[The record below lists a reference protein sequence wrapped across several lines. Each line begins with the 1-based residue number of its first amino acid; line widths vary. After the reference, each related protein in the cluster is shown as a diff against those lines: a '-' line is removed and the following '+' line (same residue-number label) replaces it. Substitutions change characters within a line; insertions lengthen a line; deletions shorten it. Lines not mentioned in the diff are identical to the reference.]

1 MKRRSAVL
9 VAALALLVALVAL
22 GTAAY
27 LTKEVHTTNVI
38 TTGNIDITL
47 QEFTTTVNKDKET
60 VQIPWPSGGISGV
73 MPGQSVD
80 KLVSVEN
87 IGSCDAWVRM
97 RVTSTITGADKE
109 ELPLK
114 VNDQDMLIFD
124 FDTTSWF
131 KSGDYYYYK
140 TPLASGKETIELFKT
155 VTFSA
160 AMPNSYQGCT
170 VNVLVEAQAVQV
182 KNNDADG
189 TITQLTTDNVSRING
204 WPAASGTTAA
214 AD

>member
-9 VAALALLVALVAL
+9 GAALALLVALVAL

-47 QEFTTTVNKDKET
+47 QEFTKDASGAK
-60 VQIPWPSGGISGV
+60 IDWPENGISGV

-87 IGSCDAWVRM
+87 AGSGEAWVRVQ
-97 RVTSTITGADKE
+97 VTSTITGADKK
-109 ELPLK
+109 PLS
-114 VNDQDMLIFD
+114 VDGMLAFD
-124 FDTTSWF
+124 FDTANWLE
-131 KSGDYYYYK
+131 SGDYYYYT
-140 TPLASGKETIELFKT
+140 TPLAAGDTTPELFKT
-155 VTFSA
+155 VTFSKD
-160 AMPNSYQGCT
+160 MPNAYQGCT
-170 VNVLVEAQAVQV
+170 VNVVVTAQAVQV
-182 KNNDADG
+182 KNNQG
-189 TITQLTTDNVSRING
+189 TGDTPITTLNATNVSQING
-204 WPAASGTTAA
+204 WPATSGTTAA

>member
-9 VAALALLVALVAL
+9 GAALALLVALVAL

-47 QEFTTTVNKDKET
+47 QEFTTTVKDGEK
-60 VQIPWPSGGISGV
+60 VPVAWPENGISGV

-87 IGSCDAWVRM
+87 EGSGEAWVRVQ
-97 RVTSTITGADKE
+97 VTSAITGANE
-109 ELPLK
+109 EKLP
-114 VNDQDMLIFD
+114 VDGMLAFD
-124 FDTTSWF
+124 FDTEHWLESD
-131 KSGDYYYYK
+131 GYYYYK
-140 TPLASGKETIELFKT
+140 TPLAAGKTTPELFKT
-155 VTFSA
+155 VTFSKD
-160 AMPNSYQGCT
+160 MPNAYQGCT
-170 VNVLVEAQAVQV
+170 VNVVVTAQAVQV
-182 KNNDADG
+182 KNNDG
-189 TITQLTTDNVSRING
+189 NKTIDELNATNVSQING
-204 WPAASGTTAA
+204 WPSTSGTTAA